1 MIEISKKT
9 VIKIL
14 VIVVCFILCFF
25 TGYIRG
31 CIHGRG
37 SSTDEA
43 TLNVNE
49 SIITDVTDIASNI
62 QQGISGTQE
71 QVDIA
76 RTELKQ
82 GITSIGEI
90 GQSTD
95 RITTEQEQ
103 SESNITEIYRGISA
117 ITEII
122 DKASKRSEVLE
133 SNGWG

>member
-43 TLNVNE
+43 TLNIDE

-62 QQGISGTQE
+62 QQGISGTQK
-71 QVDIA
+71 QVNNA

-95 RITTEQEQ
+95 RITTELLQ
-103 SESNITEIYRGISA
+103 SEQYITDIEYRISA
-117 ITEII
+117 ITELI
-122 DKASKRSEVLE
+122 DKATEKNEVLE

>member
-43 TLNVNE
+43 TLDLNE
-49 SIITDVTDIASNI
+49 SIITDVADVASNY
-62 QQGISGTQE
+62 QQGINRAEE
-71 QVDIA
+71 QVNTA
-76 RTELKQ
+76 RTEIEQ

-90 GQSTD
+90 RLSTD

-103 SESNITEIYRGISA
+103 SESNITEIYSGISA